1 MTPEFILQYFKFGGF
16 EPRERAYLTVR
27 ALEIAGF
34 QVDTRLNLA
43 ILSGEI

>member
-1 MTPEFILQYFKFGGF
+1 MPPDFIFQYFKLGGF
-16 EPRERAYLTVR
+16 EPRERVYLTVR

-34 QVDTRLNLA
+34 QVDTRMNLA